1 VARYLGWRL
10 IQNLF
15 VVALVSLLAFLLV
28 RASGDPLS
36 MYTSVGNL
44 TQADRDRLIQA
55 YGLDRPLAVQYLYW
69 LRDFVRGDWGYSF
82 ATREPVA
89 AMIAQRVP
97 DTLLLM
103 GTAFLTTL
111 LLAIPLGVWA
121 AIRHDSTVDRVISV
135 VASLAFATPTFWLGI
150 LGILFFAVKFK
161 EWGLPALPA
170 GGMYDLIEGRT
181 LLGTLRHLIMPV
193 FILSLVSLASY
204 TQYLRSAMLEAL
216 SQDYVRTAL
225 AKGATGRRAVW
236 AHAFK
241 NASLP
246 LATLIILD
254 LPRVFSG
261 ALITEQVFAW
271 PGMGRLF
278 IDHAQRADYPVLMA
292 IIMSVSILVVL
303 FSTLGE
309 VVYAYLDPRIRF
321 G

>member
-1 VARYLGWRL
+1 MARYLGWRL
-10 IQNLF
+10 IQNLL
-15 VVALVSLLAFLLV
+15 VVVLVSLLAFLLV

-55 YGLDRPLAVQYLYW
+55 YGLDRPLVVQYLYW
-69 LRDFVRGDWGYSF
+69 LRDFARGDWGFSF

-89 AMIAQRVP
+89 AMIAQRIP
-97 DTLLLM
+97 DTLILM

-111 LLAIPLGVWA
+111 VLAVPLGVWA
-121 AIRHDSTVDRVISV
+121 ATHHDSTVDRAVSV
-135 VASLAFATPTFWLGI
+135 LSSLAFATPTFWLGI
-150 LGILFFAVKFK
+150 LGILFFAVKFR

-181 LLGTLRHLIMPV
+181 VLGTLRHLVMPV

-225 AKGATGRRAVW
+225 AKGASGRRAVW

-271 PGMGRLF
+271 PGM
-278 IDHAQRADYPVLMA
+278 AAC
-292 IIMSVSILVVL
+292 S
-303 FSTLGE
+303 STTPSG
-309 VVYAYLDPRIRF
+309 PTTRC
-321 G
+321 

>member
-1 VARYLGWRL
+1 MARYLGWRL
-10 IQNLF
+10 IQNLL

-44 TQADRDRLIQA
+44 TQADRDRLIRA
-55 YGLDRPLAVQYLYW
+55 HGLDRPLAVQYLYW
-69 LRDFVRGDWGYSF
+69 LWDFVRGDWGYSF

-97 DTLLLM
+97 DTLILM

-111 LLAIPLGVWA
+111 ILAIPLGVWA
-121 AIRHDSTVDRVISV
+121 AIRHDSTVDRAVSV
-135 VASLAFATPTFWLGI
+135 VSSLAFATPTFWLGI

-161 EWGLPALPA
+161 EWGLPSLPA

-225 AKGATGRRAVW
+225 AKGASGRRAVW